1 VEGVKAEIP
10 SRSRPVT
17 IVTLG
22 GGGFS
27 TSDDGASLIDDHLLA
42 LTGKRSPRV
51 CFIGTASGDSLEYRQ
66 RFNDAFRGRAT
77 TTTLPLF
84 GNPEYLDPAIVRDQ
98 DLIYVGGGS
107 TLNLLALWRLHGLPA
122 RLEAA
127 AANGAI
133 LAGVSAGMNCWF
145 EASSTDSFGP
155 LAPLSDGLGWL
166 SGAACPH
173 YLGEPGR
180 RESLH
185 AWVASGEL
193 PDAWAADDGVAI
205 VWQDGVVQD
214 VVSEIPGKYAAR
226 VQRVGDE
233 ARETCLEARYLG
245 RPG

>member
-1 VEGVKAEIP
+1 MTEI
-10 SRSRPVT
+10 SPVT

-27 TSDDGASLIDDHLLA
+27 MSDDRRSLIDDHLLA
-42 LTGKRSPRV
+42 MTGKDSPRV

-66 RFNDAFRGRAT
+66 RFTEAFQGRAT
-77 TTTLPLF
+77 TISLSLF
-84 GNPEYLDPAIVRDQ
+84 ANPEYLDPAIVRDQ

-122 RLEAA
+122 HLEAA

-133 LAGVSAGMNCWF
+133 LAGISAGMNCWF

-155 LAPLSDGLGWL
+155 LAPLHDGLGWL
-166 SGAACPH
+166 PGAACPH

-180 RESLH
+180 RESLQ
-185 AWVASGEL
+185 AWVATGEL

-205 VWQDGVVQD
+205 VWHDGVIHE
-214 VVSEIPGKYAAR
+214 VVSEVPGKYAAH
-226 VQRVGDE
+226 VERVGDDS
-233 ARETCLEARYLG
+233 RETRLEARYLG
-245 RPG
+245 